1 MVRSYY
7 ITNLAS
13 IYINWMA
20 ILSSIGSELDY
31 DLLMALRIGLLS
43 NISLGYKEAKG
54 YEFPTK

>member
-1 MVRSYY
+1 
-7 ITNLAS
+7 
-13 IYINWMA
+13 MA
-20 ILSSIGSELDY
+20 IGSSIGSKLDY

>member
-7 ITNLAS
+7 ITNFVS
-13 IYINWMA
+13 ICINWMA
-20 ILSSIGSELDY
+20 IGSSIGSKLDY
-31 DLLMALRIGLLS
+31 DLLIALRIGLLS